1 MPRFLYHVSGRID
14 GPVAKLF
21 IPRVPASTACGED
34 ERTPRICFADSIENC
49 IKSIGLDLDIQQYI
63 TVYMLDTTALQP
75 ENLVTPRELIAKELV
90 PDVADT
96 NEHWVLSPC
105 TLVPVFYEI
114 LDYEWS
120 HTEWKLTSLVL
131 KQVDYAQIAGKPFAG
146 ANPFGQPI

>member
-14 GPVAKLF
+14 GPNAKLF
-21 IPRVPASTACGED
+21 VPRVPASTACGED

-49 IKSIGLDLDIQQYI
+49 IKSIGLDLDIQQYV
-63 TVYMLDTTALQP
+63 TVYALNTAALQP
-75 ENLVTPRELIAKELV
+75 ENLVTPRELIAKGL
-90 PDVADT
+90 
-96 NEHWVLSPC
+96 
-105 TLVPVFYEI
+105 VFYEI

-120 HTEWKLTSLVL
+120 HTEWELTRLVL